1 MVRVG
6 RRLPLWSVV
15 LLLAGVFAPAH
26 AEDKAPGRVRAAPP
40 DEGSLR
46 VNEALGLSD
55 LKADLAAIRTRLLGY
70 LDANQTSYET
80 KQWIAGSLK
89 TVYSPA
95 VYLKVIKQGLLDN
108 YDADAMTRV
117 LVWYR
122 SAQGRKITR
131 LAAAALAPGQGA
143 ARNRYLA
150 AFEDRQPSDYR
161 LVLIF
166 SIDEASHASAGTAS
180 ALKAS
185 IKGWNLG
192 IEQLASV
199 RERQEIQQIEAA
211 LRKYRAEFRDEVA
224 DDVLRELMYT
234 YRDASDADLRA
245 YAEFLESDAGKWFIG
260 TAFKTHQA
268 FFEKAAEQVAED
280 FVNTVTPN
288 QTTRAPQPSPKPLE
302 RGARTPPTTT
312 PSLPARK

>member
-1 MVRVG
+1 M
-6 RRLPLWSVV
+6 
-15 LLLAGVFAPAH
+15 
-26 AEDKAPGRVRAAPP
+26 
-40 DEGSLR
+40 
-46 VNEALGLSD
+46 NEALGLSD

-80 KQWIAGSLK
+80 KQWIADSLM

-122 SAQGRKITR
+122 SPQGRKITR
-131 LAAAALAPGQGA
+131 LAAAAQEPGQGA

-150 AFEDRQPSDYR
+150 GLEDRQPSDYR

-185 IKGWNLG
+185 FKGWNLG
-192 IEQLASV
+192 IEQLAGG
-199 RERQEIQQIEAA
+199 RERQEIRQIETAF
-211 LRKYRAEFRDEVA
+211 RKYRAEFRDDVA
-224 DDVLRELMYT
+224 DDVLLELMYT
-234 YRDASDADLRA
+234 YRDATDADLRA

-260 TAFKTHQA
+260 TAFKTHEA
-268 FFEKAAEQVAED
+268 FFEKAAEQVADD
-280 FVNTVTPN
+280 FVNTVT
-288 QTTRAPQPSPKPLE
+288 RAPQPSTKPLE
-302 RGARTPPTTT
+302 RGASPRPTA
-312 PSLPARK
+312 PRSGRSAR